1 MVSAATYTCL
11 FYQHYL
17 SCKKN
22 KHKQKHKEKNPACE
36 VPGICI
42 TKWTAAQIQLLWS
55 GTGFG
60 RRRII
65 LLLWLMLS
73 HDADSTAVIRH
84 KDSHASPILKNTTLN
99 SITKKKKKRHLK
111 KVPNSYSDN
120 ATNYLNVTIHF
131 TANLHARS
139 DLTLR
144 LAEHCLTGR
153 LMISW
158 RHWKSIQQNCPVIAI
173 VGHLLLMAE
182 CYRSSFFPPQ
192 QNEIT
197 SLRHTNGRLFALIS
211 ECVLWKKKK
220 IMGYFVCWWE

>member
-1 MVSAATYTCL
+1 MWSTGNL
-11 FYQHYL
+11 H
-17 SCKKN
+17 N
-22 KHKQKHKEKNPACE
+22 KADGRTNSVVVQ
-36 VPGICI
+36 
-42 TKWTAAQIQLLWS
+42 
-55 GTGFG
+55 

-99 SITKKKKKRHLK
+99 YKKKKKKRHLK

-120 ATNYLNVTIHF
+120 ATHYLNVTIHF
-131 TANLHARS
+131 TASLHARS

-182 CYRSSFFPPQ
+182 CYRSSFFSPP
-192 QNEIT
+192 
-197 SLRHTNGRLFALIS
+197 S
-211 ECVLWKKKK
+211 KKKSLLYDTLTA
-220 IMGYFVCWWE
+220 GFLL